1 MIKLCTLNDK
11 AKEFSQW
18 VHFNIFR
25 LKRQYISPSFTPPP
39 PPPSFR
45 PPPPTK
51 KRDTRKTESQGAED
65 IQELLNEADYHL
77 KNSVEISEGVGAL
90 ADNTLR
96 DLHNSS
102 DDTKDEFN
110 NCFIIH
116 SK

>member
-1 MIKLCTLNDK
+1 MENLNP
-11 AKEFSQW
+11 
-18 VHFNIFR
+18 
-25 LKRQYISPSFTPPP
+25 PSPPP
-39 PPPSFR
+39 PPPNK
-45 PPPPTK
+45 K

-102 DDTKDEFN
+102 DDMEDEFN